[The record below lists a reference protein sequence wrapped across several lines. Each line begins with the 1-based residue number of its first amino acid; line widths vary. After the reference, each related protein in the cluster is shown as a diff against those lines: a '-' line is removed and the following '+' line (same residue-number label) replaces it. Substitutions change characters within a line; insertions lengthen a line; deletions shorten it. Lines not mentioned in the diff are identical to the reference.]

1 MYGTLTIIQ
10 TQTPDG
16 GGGGVVTIHNTDW
29 SLSLGKTVLAECFTD
44 TKLDTYYPNSASSL
58 KIGLMN
64 N

>member
-16 GGGGVVTIHNTDW
+16 GGVVVTIHNTDW

-44 TKLDTYYPNSASSL
+44 TKLDTCYPNSASSL